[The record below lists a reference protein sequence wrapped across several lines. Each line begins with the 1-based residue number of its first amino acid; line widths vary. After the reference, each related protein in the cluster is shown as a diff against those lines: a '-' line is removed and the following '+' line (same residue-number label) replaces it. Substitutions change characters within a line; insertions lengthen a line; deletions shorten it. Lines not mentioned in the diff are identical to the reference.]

1 MIQFAFY
8 LTHTGQNMEM
18 LKIAKDIR
26 KYHAKSIVI
35 CDHKKKRNL

>member
-1 MIQFAFY
+1 MIQFAFLFNTY
-8 LTHTGQNMEM
+8 SQNMEM

-35 CDHKKKRNL
+35 CDHKKRNL